1 MGNLGLE
8 EKNLSPG
15 GLLAFIFSF
24 ICVELYFVSPIY
36 FIIKY
41 NNKNIK
47 RKHLPIIQIF
57 ANLLNCST
65 YVMIAIKGVGD
76 FQNFLTN
83 IIGVIL
89 CIIVVLELWLSLSK
103 RKSSNYLLPIF
114 LISNIIFQIYY
125 YIFKIYKDDEKSNNR
140 LIFQILPIIINICM
154 YLSLNIGVYFGF
166 KEKRADRIPLLSAI
180 LGLLSSIGWTIY
192 SSFEKNEKVDNN
204 EEEENKSDII
214 TLFSNGISNIILI
227 IPIISYIYLS
237 KKYKMNQNMDNAVK
251 EDSEKNKID
260 LENKELDEEEGN
272 DD

>member
-1 MGNLGLE
+1 MRNLSLE

-15 GLLAFIFSF
+15 GLVAFIFSF
-24 ICVELYFVSPIY
+24 ILVELYFVSPIY

-41 NNKNIK
+41 NNKYIK
-47 RKHLPIIQIF
+47 KKHLPIIQIF
-57 ANLLNCST
+57 ANLLNCAT
-65 YVMIAIKGVGD
+65 YVIIAIKGTGD

-89 CIIVVLELWLSLSK
+89 CIIVVLELWLSLYK
-103 RKSSNYLLPIF
+103 RKSSNYLLPFF

-125 YIFKIYKDDEKSNNR
+125 YIFKINKGEEKNKNE

-192 SSFEKNEKVDNN
+192 SSFERNEEVDNN
-204 EEEENKSDII
+204 EDGENKSDII
-214 TLFSNGISNIILI
+214 TRISNGISIIILI
-227 IPIISYIYLS
+227 VPIVSYIYLS
-237 KKYKMNQNMDNAVK
+237 KKYQMNQNMDNTVT
-251 EDSEKNKID
+251 EDSEKKKID
-260 LENKELDEEEGN
+260 LENKALDEQEGN